1 MARLSVKTDGLNAR
15 LIDLKLGANRVG
27 RHPDNDFTIEHSTIS
42 SVHCEMVLKDSGV
55 TLRDLESTNGTFVN
69 GERVRE
75 IDLVPGQIVRLGD
88 VELLVE
94 TTDAIIAIPAFSNPD
109 LPAPPKVR
117 QEDGALYCARHEHTT
132 VTHQCTACKE
142 LMCDACVRR
151 LRRKGGKKTLS
162 LCPLCSG
169 AVLPIGEPAKAKKK
183 SILERIV
190 GETVKMKLS
199 DILRR

>member
-1 MARLSVKTDGLNAR
+1 MARLSVKTDGLNAK

-27 RHPDNDFTIEHSTIS
+27 RHPDNDFTIEHSTVS

-69 GERVRE
+69 GEKIRE
-75 IDLVPGQIVRLGD
+75 IELAPGQIVRLGD

-94 TTDAIIAIPAFSNPD
+94 TTDAKIAIPAFSNPE

-117 QEDGALYCARHEHTT
+117 TDGALMCARHEHAS

-142 LMCDACVRR
+142 MMCEGCVHR
-151 LRRKGGKKTLS
+151 LRRKGGKKTLM

-169 AVLPIGEPAKAKKK
+169 TVELIGGSAKTKKK
-183 SILERIV
+183 SLLERIV
-190 GETVKMKLS
+190 GETVKMKISGL
-199 DILRR
+199 LRR

>member
-55 TLRDLESTNGTFVN
+55 ILRDLESTNGTFVD
-69 GERVRE
+69 GQRIRE
-75 IDLVPGQIVRLGD
+75 TDLAPGQIVRLGD

-94 TTDAIIAIPAFSNPD
+94 TIDAKITIPAFSNPD

-117 QEDGALYCARHEHTT
+117 TDGAMMCSRHEYKP

-142 LMCDACVRR
+142 LMCEGCVHR
-151 LRRKGGKKTLS
+151 LRRKGGKKVLM
-162 LCPLCSG
+162 LCPVCSG
-169 AVLPIGEPAKAKKK
+169 AVELIGGPAKTKKK
-183 SILERIV
+183 SLLERVV
-190 GETVKMKLS
+190 GETVKMKISGL
-199 DILRR
+199 LRR